1 MREGMVE
8 IAAIGRGEA
17 VEDADEAFHAR
28 FEAVRDRLTAIC
40 RTVVGDEDADDV
52 VQETYLRARSRIG
65 QLRKPTALEA
75 WLVRIAL
82 NEARSVAR
90 RRARHQQPL
99 GALDPPARSQD
110 RDVAL
115 LELVDALPLRER
127 MTVVLYYGYGYGLA
141 EVAGMVGISHINA
154 RTVLFRARRRLR
166 QGMGGQR

>member
-1 MREGMVE
+1 VE
-8 IAAIGRGEA
+8 IAATGKGQA
-17 VEDADEAFHAR
+17 VEDPEGTFHDR

-40 RTVVGDEDADDV
+40 RTVVGAEDADDV

-65 QLRKPTALEA
+65 QLRNPTALEA

-90 RRARHQQPL
+90 RRARHQEPL
-99 GALDPPARSQD
+99 GQMDPPSRSRD

-127 MTVVLYYGYGYGLA
+127 MAVVLHYGYGYGLA
-141 EVAGMVGISHINA
+141 EVAGIVGISHINA